1 MLAFLDKLDEKGIHF
16 FLERQS
22 PDALMATFTL
32 VGVRVEVVFFVDHM
46 EFSYFKG
53 DEGVHSDEKLLDALI
68 AENWS
73 DD

>member
-32 VGVRVEVVFFVDHM
+32 VGVNVDVDFFVDRH
-46 EFSYFKG
+46 EFSYF
-53 DEGVHSDEKLLDALI
+53 
-68 AENWS
+68 
-73 DD
+73 